1 MTPYKL
7 QAIKHGEMMDEMP
20 GPGQQ
25 SGMGSGPAS
34 SDNENPQDGEGMVNI
49 EKSFP
54 GKAPAGTA
62 PKKRIGTPN
71 AKSHMVAYEDLL
83 GVADDIKGVLS
94 TLVDEH
100 GGENLE
106 QSQAQQYKKFP
117 RANYS
122 M

>member
-20 GPGQQ
+20 GPSQQ
-25 SGMGSGPAS
+25 NGMGSGPAS
-34 SDNENPQDGEGMVNI
+34 SDNENPQDGEAMVNI

-54 GKAPAGTA
+54 GIAPAGTA
-62 PKKRIGTPN
+62 PKKRIKAPN
-71 AKSHMVAYEDLL
+71 SHMIAYEDLL
-83 GVADDIKGVLS
+83 GVADDIKGVLT

-100 GGENLE
+100 GGETLE
-106 QSQAQQYKKFP
+106 QSQAAQYKKFP